1 MSTPSSAALSDNSG
15 IDTDLLLA
23 HSTRVPDL
31 PGAFKKKAV
40 INPEE
45 TGMVTSNGTVV
56 SQLSSGANS
65 VGWSILGFG
74 GGNKNVVR
82 VHNRPFTLRL
92 YFTNLISQ
100 GYDTLDGIVHLT
112 ASISEPTQFHNAIL
126 RNRESLQTSELAATV
141 GAAVDDF
148 FQVRVAQSDIHSLRD
163 DEDTRDA
170 ITEELR
176 PHLERALSER
186 GLRLQSV
193 DFVAFRNPDEATEL
207 LDQLDEVENL
217 IQAGSKPGSEDIK
230 RLLGRLEAAGLA
242 TPDMAER
249 AQLLFDGGTNDAFF
263 GAMNNIMV
271 ASRRRLEAQAV
282 TSSDQLARKLDS
294 APEPPPPTKPS
305 GSERV
310 MQLIAPISGIVGVS
324 YKIITDI
331 ADRSVG
337 GVSGWIVLIGGLVG
351 AVVFLGGYF
360 GIRAKRLMS
369 MKTQDDVIIRLD
381 RWSKKDS
388 MQTDELIRRQMGR
401 ELANAV
407 GDVRDA
413 KLTAFRQEKQDIANG
428 LNELENRMDLVRT
441 EVESAPAASTIVSQ
455 KGYPRKRIIRMVR
468 FEEEMLRYARNLSIR
483 SQTAKTSLASD
494 DVQALEIG
502 LDNFQRTFSKRQGLL
517 EGFREL

>member
-1 MSTPSSAALSDNSG
+1 MTTPSSAALSDNSG

-56 SQLSSGANS
+56 SQLNSGENT

-74 GGNKNVVR
+74 GGGKNVVR
-82 VHNRPFTLRL
+82 VHSRPFTLRL
-92 YFTNLISQ
+92 HFTNLISQ
-100 GYDTLDGIVHLT
+100 GYDTLDGTVHLT
-112 ASISEPTQFHNAIL
+112 ASISEPTQFHSATL
-126 RNRESLQTSELAATV
+126 RNRDSLQTSELAATV

-148 FQVRVAQSDIHSLRD
+148 LQVRVAQSDIHALRD
-163 DEDTRDA
+163 DEDTRNTIA
-170 ITEELR
+170 EELR

-193 DFVAFRNPDEATEL
+193 DFVAFQNPGEVTEL
-207 LDQLDEVENL
+207 LDQLDEVENQ
-217 IQAGSKPGSEDIK
+217 IQAGTKPGSESIK

-282 TSSDQLARKLDS
+282 TSSDQLARKLDG

-310 MQLIAPISGIVGVS
+310 LQLIGPICAIAGLS
-324 YKIITDI
+324 YKLIPDL
-331 ADRSVG
+331 AA
-337 GVSGWIVLIGGLVG
+337 GWMVLAGGLAG

-360 GIRAKRLMS
+360 GIRAKRLVGLRT
-369 MKTQDDVIIRLD
+369 KDDVIIRLD
-381 RWSKKDS
+381 RWSKRDS

-413 KLTAFRQEKQDIANG
+413 KLAAFRQEKQDIANE

-441 EVESAPAASTIVSQ
+441 EVESSPAASTIVSQ
-455 KGYPRKRIIRMVR
+455 KGYPRKRITRMVR

-494 DVQALEIG
+494 DVQALGIG